1 MKYRLLKLICFLL
14 IIFMANTA
22 FVNGVASFAGNWTN
36 NDAPISDLKITTQGD
51 EVFVQVWE
59 NTKEGKQDWG
69 RVRAERY
76 DRVGQTNQL
85 PTLTATY
92 ELENRQV
99 LIVLSSNGFKIEA
112 KLVSFS
118 HSSLETEH
126 AVYQYE
132 KVGSINTLVV
142 NSTEEHSSSAATH
155 SGQILGKAMGMAK
168 STASVFHLSLYGP
181 DNPNQVQGT
190 KTFSREKTYEFTN
203 LPDGTYW
210 LIVDSKAMTGIE
222 AFPAYQEIVIKDGK
236 SYIQD
241 VELN

>member
-1 MKYRLLKLICFLL
+1 MKYRLLKPICFLL
-14 IIFMANTA
+14 IVFFANTA
-22 FVNGVASFAGNWTN
+22 FVAGVSSFTGNWSN
-36 NDAPISDLKITTQGD
+36 EEAPISDLQITMQGD

-59 NTKEGKQDWG
+59 NTEEGKQDWG

-76 DRVGQTNQL
+76 DRVGQDNQL

-92 ELENRQV
+92 ELNNRQV
-99 LIVLSSNGFKIEA
+99 LIVLSSNGYKIEA

-118 HSSLETEH
+118 HASLETEH
-126 AVYQYE
+126 AVYHYE
-132 KVGSINTLVV
+132 KVGKTKSVV
-142 NSTEEHSSSAATH
+142 VEKTKDAEVSTNTH
-155 SGQILGKAMGMAK
+155 SGQILGKALGMAK

-190 KTFSREKTYEFTN
+190 QTFSREKTYEFSN

-236 SYIQD
+236 SYVLD